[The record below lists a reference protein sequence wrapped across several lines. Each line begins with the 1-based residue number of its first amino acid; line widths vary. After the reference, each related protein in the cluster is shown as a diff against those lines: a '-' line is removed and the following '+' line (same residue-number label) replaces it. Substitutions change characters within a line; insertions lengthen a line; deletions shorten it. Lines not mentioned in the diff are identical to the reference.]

1 MRTEERPAE
10 VEQDSSRTSENQNL
24 QQADNTT
31 KFIFDAALSTAVAAN
46 GQRPTK
52 ASQPDGP
59 LTPEM
64 LGKMNRYWRARCV

>member
-1 MRTEERPAE
+1 MPTKEQTIE
-10 VEQDSSRTSENQNL
+10 VDRDSSSKSPAKTLDRTPKPP
-24 QQADNTT
+24 

-52 ASQPDGP
+52 TPQPDGP

-64 LGKMNRYWRARCV
+64 LAR